1 MTTLV
6 NRYTKE
12 PVRFVVGLSLLVR
25 VWAYRYRKL
34 AGSFLE
40 ALSRLFAQNVRIY
53 VYPMSSMDLQQSI
66 ENIDSSGWH
75 WTDANG
81 WVSAQ
86 QLHPPPPL
94 DHLYNYVL
102 ASNFL
107 VQMQIPANLKA
118 DAATMRSTEK

>member
-6 NRYTKE
+6 NRYTKA

-25 VWAYRYRKL
+25 VWAYRYHKL

-53 VYPMSSMDLQQSI
+53 AYPMSSKDLQQSI
-66 ENIDSSGWH
+66 ESISPTGWD
-75 WTDANG
+75 WTDTNG

-86 QLHPPPPL
+86 QLHPPSPL
-94 DHLYNYVL
+94 DHLYHYVL
-102 ASNFL
+102 ASEFL
-107 VQMQIPANLKA
+107 VPMQIPADPAL
-118 DAATMRSTEK
+118 

>member
-12 PVRFVVGLSLLVR
+12 PLRFVVGLSLLVR
-25 VWAYRYRKL
+25 VWAYRYGKL
-34 AGSFLE
+34 PGSFLE

-53 VYPMSSMDLQQSI
+53 AYPMSSKDLQQAMESI
-66 ENIDSSGWH
+66 SASDWH
-75 WTDANG
+75 WSDTDG

-86 QLHPPPPL
+86 QLHPPSPL
-94 DHLYNYVL
+94 DHLYHYVL

-107 VQMQIPANLKA
+107 IPMQIPADLKA
-118 DAATMRSTEK
+118 DTATINSADK